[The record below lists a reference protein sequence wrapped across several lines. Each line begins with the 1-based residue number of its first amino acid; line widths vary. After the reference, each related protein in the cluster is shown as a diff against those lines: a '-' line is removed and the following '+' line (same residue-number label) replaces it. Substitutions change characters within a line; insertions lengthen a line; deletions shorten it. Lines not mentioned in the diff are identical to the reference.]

1 MTVEV
6 FKTDLQHPAEVIEMT
21 IKILERLSGYR
32 ITFDLEDCDKIMRIE
47 TKHAVVDVGAVVGIG
62 NLCCKNIAV
71 LE

>member
-6 FKTDLQHPAEVIEMT
+6 FKTDLQHPAEVTEVT

-32 ITFDLEDCDKIMRIE
+32 ITFDLEDCDRIMRIE
-47 TKHAVVDVGAVVGIG
+47 TKHAAVDVDTVVGIG
-62 NLCCKNIAV
+62 SVCGKNIAV